1 MNPPRTKNDAR
12 EYRFT
17 GNEPHEPNAA
27 VRMKCRRWP
36 KGAIGTALKLT
47 DAKVQKALDAAA
59 EEERQGF

>member
-27 VRMKCRRWP
+27 TRLKHRGWP
-36 KGAIGTALKLT
+36 KGAIGTLLRAT
-47 DAKVQKALDAAA
+47 DAKVQKALDKAA

>member
-27 VRMKCRRWP
+27 TRLKLRGWP
-36 KGAIGTALKLT
+36 KGAIGTQLKMT
-47 DAKVQKALDAAA
+47 DAKVVAMLDKAAD
-59 EEERQGF
+59 EERQGF